1 MLNGDQFV
9 GETRFGS
16 SKSHISYTKFVVVNS
31 AGLKWVFNPL
41 KIVLQ
46 GRKMRMRYSPWFYL
60 RISINMVGYVKND
73 EFFWPLFM
81 GKF

>member
-31 AGLKWVFNPL
+31 AGLTWVFNPL

-46 GRKMRMRYSPWFYL
+46 GREMRMRYSPWFYL
-60 RISINMVGYVKND
+60 RVSINIGGVCKAR
-73 EFFWPLFM
+73 
-81 GKF
+81 